1 MYVIALLLFPMV
13 RWVGLQ
19 CVSVAFHGHTHFFTL
34 THIVKTE
41 KQSSSLKPIDLES
54 LYLVSSITWW
64 TALTYAQSM
73 ALGPNMTHL
82 VGHQERGQFP
92 IDIYR

>member
-1 MYVIALLLFPMV
+1 MVIL
-13 RWVGLQ
+13 
-19 CVSVAFHGHTHFFTL
+19 TFFTL

-64 TALTYAQSM
+64 TALTYAQIM

-92 IDIYR
+92 IDIYIDKTFKSNSGERSRVTCPSS